1 MKTFLYIFS
10 VSVCVIALSC
20 NQNKAKTD
28 PRVENMANG
37 ESEESIKDYQD
48 YINSKYQVFAIPLPK
63 KLKFADELVPLENLM
78 VRENLDREIL
88 VNTYWHSNTFLLQK
102 RANRWFPIIEK
113 ILKKNKMP
121 DDLKYL
127 ALIESGLDNVVSPA
141 GAAGFWQFMK
151 PTAKGYDL
159 EINSF
164 VDERYNLEK
173 STEAACKYLKAAY
186 KQFGSWS
193 LAAASYNMGRGGVNN
208 QLTKQK
214 VDSYYELYLNKETS
228 RYVYRILAAKLILS
242 NSNDFGFQIRKSDL
256 YYPYRTYSVTIDS
269 SISNLAQFAI
279 DNGTNYATMRHLNPW
294 IRGYELPN
302 SEGNKYSIKF
312 PKGDFHVE
320 EFFEEDSLFMDNE
333 EEIEEVE
340 DSVII
345 NLDSVPKVE
354 KKIDSIKSQ
363 TSIKEIKPT
372 K

>member
-1 MKTFLYIFS
+1 MKTFKYLFFLS
-10 VSVCVIALSC
+10 GCLLTMSC
-20 NQNKAKTD
+20 NQNKTKTD
-28 PRVENMANG
+28 PRIEKMAKQ
-37 ESEESIKDYQD
+37 ESEESLKDYQD
-48 YINSKYQVFAIPLPK
+48 YINSKYQVFAMPLPK
-63 KLKFADELVPLENLM
+63 KLKFAGELVPLENLM

-88 VNTYWHSNTFLLQK
+88 VNTYWHSNSFLLQK

-113 ILKKNKMP
+113 VLKKNKLP

-151 PTAKGYDL
+151 PTAEGYDL

-173 STEAACKYLKAAY
+173 STEAACKYLRSAY

-242 NSNDFGFQIRKSDL
+242 NANDFGFQIRKSEL
-256 YYPYRTYSVTIDS
+256 YYPYHTYNVIVDS
-269 SISNLAQFAI
+269 AISNLAQFAI
-279 DNGTNYATMRHLNPW
+279 DNGTNYATIRHLNPW

-302 SEGNKYSIKF
+302 GESKKYSIKF
-312 PKGDFHVE
+312 PKGDFHIE
-320 EFFEEDSLFMDNE
+320 EFIEEDTVFME
-333 EEIEEVE
+333 KE
-340 DSVII
+340 DSIMVEI
-345 NLDSVPKVE
+345 DSISKEV
-354 KKIDSIKSQ
+354 KKIDSIKPQ